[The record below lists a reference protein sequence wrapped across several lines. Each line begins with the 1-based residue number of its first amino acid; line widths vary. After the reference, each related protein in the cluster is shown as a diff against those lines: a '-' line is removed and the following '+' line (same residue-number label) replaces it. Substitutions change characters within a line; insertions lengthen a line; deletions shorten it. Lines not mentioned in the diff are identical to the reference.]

1 MWSSMVR
8 QNNTH
13 YYSFRRQLRN
23 FILALVVSR
32 GVPMITMGDEYG
44 HTKRGN
50 NNTWC
55 FDNEVNYLLFGEE
68 IEKRHDYFLRFVRMA
83 FAWRQANRLLRLRQF
98 MSWRDVQWH
107 GHRIDHPDWSSSSRF
122 LAFTLKNP
130 KDGRA
135 SIYVAFNASSNSYE
149 VQIPS
154 VPEGRMWLR
163 IVDTNLPSPNDFWS
177 PEESDTVLLDSNS
190 KYFMVP
196 FSAIALHTVD
206 PEQVVRGEPS
216 TPNDMAGSQ
225 YFNSSSILT
234 RPVSMESLVSADLE
248 ELEEYW
254 ESFIASNLDDEHSNT
269 DNDRIASSDM
279 QTD

>member
-1 MWSSMVR
+1 M
-8 QNNTH
+8 
-13 YYSFRRQLRN
+13 L
-23 FILALVVSR
+23 
-32 GVPMITMGDEYG
+32 TMGDEYG
-44 HTKRGN
+44 HSKLGN

-68 IEKRHDYFLRFVRMA
+68 AEKRHDYFLRFVRMA

-135 SIYVAFNASSNSYE
+135 SIYVAFNSSSNSYE
-149 VQIPS
+149 VQIPNA
-154 VPEGRMWLR
+154 PEGRRWLR
-163 IVDTNLPSPNDFWS
+163 IVDTNLASPNDFWS
-177 PEESDTVLLDSNS
+177 PNESETVLLDSNS
-190 KYFMVP
+190 KYCMVP

-216 TPNDMAGSQ
+216 TPQNLAS
-225 YFNSSSILT
+225 NSYYNSSILT

-254 ESFIASNLDDEHSNT
+254 ESFIATSLNDEQSNT
-269 DNDRIASSDM
+269 DTDRTWNM
-279 QTD
+279 NTQVE